1 MSTGV
6 IIGIIVAVI
15 VVVGVIVVASGEL
28 RRARMRRQFGPEY
41 DRLAKELGSK
51 KKADAELTARQR
63 RVEALNIHDLS
74 AEQQASYGG
83 DWTAVQERFVDTP
96 AEAVSTAS
104 TLIWN
109 VMRDRGYPVDDRR
122 ASLEALSVYHAEPLA
137 GYRQVQ
143 DIRPENAT
151 TEELREA
158 MIRYR
163 ALFEDLTGLGN
174 GHGTPER
181 DRVAEIRERSA
192 ENNQV
197 TTGDRE
203 LLTDDGEVAADG
215 SDRTVET
222 PR

>member
-1 MSTGV
+1 
-6 IIGIIVAVI
+6 
-15 VVVGVIVVASGEL
+15 
-28 RRARMRRQFGPEY
+28 
-41 DRLAKELGSK
+41 
-51 KKADAELTARQR
+51 
-63 RVEALNIHDLS
+63 
-74 AEQQASYGG
+74 
-83 DWTAVQERFVDTP
+83 
-96 AEAVSTAS
+96 
-104 TLIWN
+104 
-109 VMRDRGYPVDDRR
+109 
-122 ASLEALSVYHAEPLA
+122 
-137 GYRQVQ
+137 
-143 DIRPENAT
+143 
-151 TEELREA
+151 